1 MWIKL
6 NTKLVALSFILFSCF
21 LSAEE
26 NTNDPYE
33 GFNRG
38 VYTFNDTID
47 GAILKPIAMGYNYV
61 TPDVAKKGINNFYNN
76 ITDFITAVNSF
87 LQLDFE
93 QGLTDSGRVIVNTT
107 IGMLGFIDVSSTNV
121 NNYTDRNKQDFGT
134 TLARYGWR
142 DSAYLVL
149 PFFGPSTFR
158 DGTGLAVDGLFID
171 PIGYIDNVRLRNALY
186 VGKIINTRAQLLDA
200 TNLMD
205 DASIDPYA
213 FQRDSWLQ
221 MRKAQIEGKE
231 QIDYDQYLD
240 YLSEDDTFDYA
251 TDDAVDTSE
260 NQNKTESERI
270 IYLSPKGKKF
280 NQLYAKELS
289 KEKSV
294 SFICG
299 HFEGVDERVLS
310 TRNIEE
316 ISIGDYVLSGGETAA
331 FVVIDSILRLLPGVL
346 GNENSKEDE
355 SFENGL
361 LEYPQYTK
369 PQIWEEKA
377 VPEVLLSGDHSKIKD
392 WRLSQSEAITRD
404 RRPDLW
410 QKYKKN

>member
-6 NTKLVALSFILFSCF
+6 NTKLLALSFILFSCF
-21 LSAEE
+21 ISAEE
-26 NTNDPYE
+26 NPKDPYE

-87 LQLDFE
+87 SQLDFE
-93 QGLTDSGRVIVNTT
+93 QGMTDSGRVIVNTT
-107 IGMLGFIDVSSTNV
+107 IGLLGFIDVASTNV
-121 NNYTDRNKQDFGT
+121 NNYTERNKQDFGT

-171 PIGYIDNVRLRNALY
+171 PIGYVQNVRWRNRLY
-186 VGKIINTRAQLLDA
+186 IGKIINTRAQLLDA

-221 MRKAQIEGKE
+221 MRNAQINGKD

-240 YLSEDDTFDYA
+240 YLSEDDTVDYQ
-251 TDDAVDTSE
+251 TNNTVDTPINMSQDSKGESLSSYE
-260 NQNKTESERI
+260 N
-270 IYLSPKGKKF
+270 
-280 NQLYAKELS
+280 
-289 KEKSV
+289 
-294 SFICG
+294 
-299 HFEGVDERVLS
+299 H
-310 TRNIEE
+310 E
-316 ISIGDYVLSGGETAA
+316 ISDVNKRGY
-331 FVVIDSILRLLPGVL
+331 
-346 GNENSKEDE
+346 
-355 SFENGL
+355 
-361 LEYPQYTK
+361 
-369 PQIWEEKA
+369 
-377 VPEVLLSGDHSKIKD
+377 
-392 WRLSQSEAITRD
+392 
-404 RRPDLW
+404 RPLASHLVSSL
-410 QKYKKN
+410 

>member
-21 LSAEE
+21 ISAEE
-26 NTNDPYE
+26 NPKDPYE

-93 QGLTDSGRVIVNTT
+93 QGMTDSGRVIVNTT
-107 IGMLGFIDVSSTNV
+107 IGMLGFIDVASTNV
-121 NNYTDRNKQDFGT
+121 NNYTERNKQDFGT

-171 PIGYIDNVRLRNALY
+171 PIGYINNVRLRNALY
-186 VGKIINTRAQLLDA
+186 IGKIINTRAQLLDA

-231 QIDYDQYLD
+231 QINYDEYLD
-240 YLSEDDTFDYA
+240 SLSEDDTFDYA
-251 TDDAVDTSE
+251 SDDAVDTSE
-260 NQNKTESERI
+260 SQNQTESDTLSQFKDINSIEENKTSQRP
-270 IYLSPKGKKF
+270 LASH
-280 NQLYAKELS
+280 L
-289 KEKSV
+289 V
-294 SFICG
+294 SS
-299 HFEGVDERVLS
+299 L
-310 TRNIEE
+310 
-316 ISIGDYVLSGGETAA
+316 
-331 FVVIDSILRLLPGVL
+331 
-346 GNENSKEDE
+346 
-355 SFENGL
+355 
-361 LEYPQYTK
+361 
-369 PQIWEEKA
+369 
-377 VPEVLLSGDHSKIKD
+377 
-392 WRLSQSEAITRD
+392 
-404 RRPDLW
+404 
-410 QKYKKN
+410 

>member
-6 NTKLVALSFILFSCF
+6 NTKLLALSFILFSCF
-21 LSAEE
+21 ISAEE
-26 NTNDPYE
+26 NQKDPYE

-93 QGLTDSGRVIVNTT
+93 QGITDSGRVIVNTT
-107 IGMLGFIDVSSTNV
+107 IGMLGFIDVASTNV
-121 NNYTDRNKQDFGT
+121 NNYTERNKQDFGT

-171 PIGYIDNVRLRNALY
+171 PIGYINNVRLRNALY
-186 VGKIINTRAQLLDA
+186 IGKIINTRAQLLDA

-231 QIDYDQYLD
+231 QINYDEYLD

-251 TDDAVDTSE
+251 SDDAVDTSE
-260 NQNKTESERI
+260 SQNQTESDTLSQFKDINSIEENKTSQRP
-270 IYLSPKGKKF
+270 LASH
-280 NQLYAKELS
+280 L
-289 KEKSV
+289 V
-294 SFICG
+294 SS
-299 HFEGVDERVLS
+299 L
-310 TRNIEE
+310 
-316 ISIGDYVLSGGETAA
+316 
-331 FVVIDSILRLLPGVL
+331 
-346 GNENSKEDE
+346 
-355 SFENGL
+355 
-361 LEYPQYTK
+361 
-369 PQIWEEKA
+369 
-377 VPEVLLSGDHSKIKD
+377 
-392 WRLSQSEAITRD
+392 
-404 RRPDLW
+404 
-410 QKYKKN
+410 

>member
-1 MWIKL
+1 MRIKL
-6 NTKLVALSFILFSCF
+6 NTKLLALSFILFSCF
-21 LSAEE
+21 ISAEE
-26 NTNDPYE
+26 NPKDPYE

-93 QGLTDSGRVIVNTT
+93 QGMTDSGRVIVNTT
-107 IGMLGFIDVSSTNV
+107 IGLLGFIDVASTNV
-121 NNYTDRNKQDFGT
+121 NNYTDRNRQDFGT

-171 PIGYIDNVRLRNALY
+171 PIGYVQNVRWRNRLY
-186 VGKIINTRAQLLDA
+186 IGKIINTRAQLLDA

-221 MRKAQIEGKE
+221 MRNAQINGKE

-240 YLSEDDTFDYA
+240 YLSEDDTVDYQTNNTVDA
-251 TDDAVDTSE
+251 PINKSQDSNGESLSSYENHEITDV
-260 NQNKTESERI
+260 NKRGNRPLASH
-270 IYLSPKGKKF
+270 L
-280 NQLYAKELS
+280 
-289 KEKSV
+289 V
-294 SFICG
+294 SS
-299 HFEGVDERVLS
+299 L
-310 TRNIEE
+310 
-316 ISIGDYVLSGGETAA
+316 
-331 FVVIDSILRLLPGVL
+331 
-346 GNENSKEDE
+346 
-355 SFENGL
+355 
-361 LEYPQYTK
+361 
-369 PQIWEEKA
+369 
-377 VPEVLLSGDHSKIKD
+377 
-392 WRLSQSEAITRD
+392 
-404 RRPDLW
+404 
-410 QKYKKN
+410 

>member
-6 NTKLVALSFILFSCF
+6 NTKLLALSFILFSCF
-21 LSAEE
+21 ISAEE
-26 NTNDPYE
+26 NPKDPYE

-93 QGLTDSGRVIVNTT
+93 QGMTDSGRVIVNTT

-158 DGTGLAVDGLFID
+158 DGTGLAVDALFID
-171 PIGYIDNVRLRNALY
+171 PIAYIDNVRLRNALY

-221 MRKAQIEGKE
+221 MRKAQIDGKE
-231 QIDYDQYLD
+231 QINYDEYLD
-240 YLSEDDTFDYA
+240 YLSEDDSFDYA
-251 TDDAVDTSE
+251 TDDGVDTSE
-260 NQNKTESERI
+260 NQNQTESDT
-270 IYLSPKGKKF
+270 LS
-280 NQLYAKELS
+280 Q
-289 KEKSV
+289 
-294 SFICG
+294 
-299 HFEGVDERVLS
+299 FENINS
-310 TRNIEE
+310 IEE
-316 ISIGDYVLSGGETAA
+316 NKT
-331 FVVIDSILRLLPGVL
+331 
-346 GNENSKEDE
+346 
-355 SFENGL
+355 
-361 LEYPQYTK
+361 
-369 PQIWEEKA
+369 
-377 VPEVLLSGDHSKIKD
+377 
-392 WRLSQSEAITRD
+392 SQ
-404 RRPDLW
+404 RPLASHLVSSL
-410 QKYKKN
+410 

>member
-6 NTKLVALSFILFSCF
+6 NTKLIALSFILFSCF
-21 LSAEE
+21 ISAEE
-26 NTNDPYE
+26 NPKDPYE

-47 GAILKPIAMGYNYV
+47 RAILKPIAMGYNYV

-93 QGLTDSGRVIVNTT
+93 QGMTDSGRVIVNTT

-149 PFFGPSTFR
+149 PLFGPSTFR

-171 PIGYIDNVRLRNALY
+171 PIAYIDNVRLRNALY

-221 MRKAQIEGKE
+221 MRKAQIDGKE
-231 QIDYDQYLD
+231 QINYDEYLD

-251 TDDAVDTSE
+251 TDDDVDTSE
-260 NQNKTESERI
+260 NQNQTESDT
-270 IYLSPKGKKF
+270 LS
-280 NQLYAKELS
+280 Q
-289 KEKSV
+289 
-294 SFICG
+294 
-299 HFEGVDERVLS
+299 FENINS
-310 TRNIEE
+310 IEE
-316 ISIGDYVLSGGETAA
+316 NKT
-331 FVVIDSILRLLPGVL
+331 
-346 GNENSKEDE
+346 
-355 SFENGL
+355 
-361 LEYPQYTK
+361 
-369 PQIWEEKA
+369 
-377 VPEVLLSGDHSKIKD
+377 
-392 WRLSQSEAITRD
+392 SQ
-404 RRPDLW
+404 RPLASHLVSSL
-410 QKYKKN
+410 

>member
-6 NTKLVALSFILFSCF
+6 NTKLLALSFILFSCF
-21 LSAEE
+21 ISAEE
-26 NTNDPYE
+26 NPKDPYE

-93 QGLTDSGRVIVNTT
+93 QGMTDSGRVIVNTT
-107 IGMLGFIDVSSTNV
+107 IGLLGFIDVASTNV
-121 NNYTDRNKQDFGT
+121 NNYTERNKQDFGT

-171 PIGYIDNVRLRNALY
+171 PIGYVQNVRWRNRLY
-186 VGKIINTRAQLLDA
+186 IGKIINTRAQLLDA

-221 MRKAQIEGKE
+221 MRNAQIDGKE

-240 YLSEDDTFDYA
+240 YLSEDDTVDYQTNNTVDA
-251 TDDAVDTSE
+251 PINKSQNSNGESLSSYENHEITDI
-260 NQNKTESERI
+260 NKRGNRPLASH
-270 IYLSPKGKKF
+270 L
-280 NQLYAKELS
+280 
-289 KEKSV
+289 V
-294 SFICG
+294 SS
-299 HFEGVDERVLS
+299 L
-310 TRNIEE
+310 
-316 ISIGDYVLSGGETAA
+316 
-331 FVVIDSILRLLPGVL
+331 
-346 GNENSKEDE
+346 
-355 SFENGL
+355 
-361 LEYPQYTK
+361 
-369 PQIWEEKA
+369 
-377 VPEVLLSGDHSKIKD
+377 
-392 WRLSQSEAITRD
+392 
-404 RRPDLW
+404 
-410 QKYKKN
+410 

>member
-6 NTKLVALSFILFSCF
+6 NTTLLALSFILFSCF
-21 LSAEE
+21 ISAEE
-26 NTNDPYE
+26 NPNDPYE

-93 QGLTDSGRVIVNTT
+93 QGITDSGRVIVNTT

-121 NNYTDRNKQDFGT
+121 NNFTERNKQDFGT

-149 PFFGPSTFR
+149 PLFGPSTFR

-186 VGKIINTRAQLLDA
+186 VGNIIETRAQLLDA

-221 MRKAQIEGKE
+221 MRKAQIDGKE

-251 TDDAVDTSE
+251 TDDTVDTSE
-260 NQNKTESERI
+260 NQNQTES
-270 IYLSPKGKKF
+270 
-280 NQLYAKELS
+280 
-289 KEKSV
+289 
-294 SFICG
+294 
-299 HFEGVDERVLS
+299 D
-310 TRNIEE
+310 T
-316 ISIGDYVLSGGETAA
+316 
-331 FVVIDSILRLLPGVL
+331 
-346 GNENSKEDE
+346 
-355 SFENGL
+355 
-361 LEYPQYTK
+361 
-369 PQIWEEKA
+369 
-377 VPEVLLSGDHSKIKD
+377 
-392 WRLSQSEAITRD
+392 LSQFEDINSIKENKTNQ
-404 RRPDLW
+404 RPLASHLVSSL
-410 QKYKKN
+410 

>member
-6 NTKLVALSFILFSCF
+6 NTKLLALSFILFSCF
-21 LSAEE
+21 ISAEE
-26 NTNDPYE
+26 NPNDPYE

-93 QGLTDSGRVIVNTT
+93 QGMTDSGRVIVNTT
-107 IGMLGFIDVSSTNV
+107 IGLLGFIDVASTNV
-121 NNYTDRNKQDFGT
+121 NNYTERNKQDFGT

-171 PIGYIDNVRLRNALY
+171 PIGYVQNVRWRNRLY
-186 VGKIINTRAQLLDA
+186 IGKIINTRAQLLDA

-205 DASIDPYA
+205 DASIDPYG

-221 MRKAQIEGKE
+221 MRNAQINGKE

-240 YLSEDDTFDYA
+240 YLSEDDTVDYQTKNNGQDSKGESLSSYENHEI
-251 TDDAVDTSE
+251 TDVIKIGNRPLASH
-260 NQNKTESERI
+260 
-270 IYLSPKGKKF
+270 L
-280 NQLYAKELS
+280 
-289 KEKSV
+289 V
-294 SFICG
+294 SS
-299 HFEGVDERVLS
+299 L
-310 TRNIEE
+310 
-316 ISIGDYVLSGGETAA
+316 
-331 FVVIDSILRLLPGVL
+331 
-346 GNENSKEDE
+346 
-355 SFENGL
+355 
-361 LEYPQYTK
+361 
-369 PQIWEEKA
+369 
-377 VPEVLLSGDHSKIKD
+377 
-392 WRLSQSEAITRD
+392 
-404 RRPDLW
+404 
-410 QKYKKN
+410 

>member
-6 NTKLVALSFILFSCF
+6 NTKLLALSFILFSCF
-21 LSAEE
+21 ISAEE
-26 NTNDPYE
+26 NPKDPYE

-93 QGLTDSGRVIVNTT
+93 QGMTDSGRVIVNTT
-107 IGMLGFIDVSSTNV
+107 IGLLGFIDVASTNV
-121 NNYTDRNKQDFGT
+121 NNYTERNKQDFGT

-171 PIGYIDNVRLRNALY
+171 PIGYVQNVRWRNRLY
-186 VGKIINTRAQLLDA
+186 IGKIINTRAQLLDA

-221 MRKAQIEGKE
+221 MRNAQINGKE
-231 QIDYDQYLD
+231 QINYDEYLD
-240 YLSEDDTFDYA
+240 YLSEGDEA
-251 TDDAVDTSE
+251 TDNAVNTSE
-260 NQNKTESERI
+260 NQNQTE
-270 IYLSPKGKKF
+270 
-280 NQLYAKELS
+280 N
-289 KEKSV
+289 
-294 SFICG
+294 
-299 HFEGVDERVLS
+299 D
-310 TRNIEE
+310 T
-316 ISIGDYVLSGGETAA
+316 
-331 FVVIDSILRLLPGVL
+331 
-346 GNENSKEDE
+346 
-355 SFENGL
+355 
-361 LEYPQYTK
+361 
-369 PQIWEEKA
+369 
-377 VPEVLLSGDHSKIKD
+377 
-392 WRLSQSEAITRD
+392 LSQFEYINSIEQNKTSQ
-404 RRPDLW
+404 RPLASHLVSSL
-410 QKYKKN
+410 

>member
-6 NTKLVALSFILFSCF
+6 NTKLLALSFILFSCF
-21 LSAEE
+21 ISAEE
-26 NTNDPYE
+26 NPKDPYE

-93 QGLTDSGRVIVNTT
+93 QGMTDSGRVIVNTT
-107 IGMLGFIDVSSTNV
+107 IGLLGFIDVASTNV
-121 NNYTDRNKQDFGT
+121 NNYTERNKQDFGT

-171 PIGYIDNVRLRNALY
+171 PIGYVQNVRWRNRLY
-186 VGKIINTRAQLLDA
+186 IGKIINTRAQLLDA

-221 MRKAQIEGKE
+221 MRNAQINGKD

-240 YLSEDDTFDYA
+240 YLSEDDTVDYQ
-251 TDDAVDTSE
+251 TNNTVDTPINISQDSKGESLSSYE
-260 NQNKTESERI
+260 NHEITDINKRGNRPLASH
-270 IYLSPKGKKF
+270 L
-280 NQLYAKELS
+280 
-289 KEKSV
+289 V
-294 SFICG
+294 SS
-299 HFEGVDERVLS
+299 L
-310 TRNIEE
+310 
-316 ISIGDYVLSGGETAA
+316 
-331 FVVIDSILRLLPGVL
+331 
-346 GNENSKEDE
+346 
-355 SFENGL
+355 
-361 LEYPQYTK
+361 
-369 PQIWEEKA
+369 
-377 VPEVLLSGDHSKIKD
+377 
-392 WRLSQSEAITRD
+392 
-404 RRPDLW
+404 
-410 QKYKKN
+410 

>member
-6 NTKLVALSFILFSCF
+6 NTKLLALSFILFSCF
-21 LSAEE
+21 ISAEE
-26 NTNDPYE
+26 NPKDPYE

-93 QGLTDSGRVIVNTT
+93 QGMTDSGRVIVNTT
-107 IGMLGFIDVSSTNV
+107 IGLLGFIDVASTNV
-121 NNYTDRNKQDFGT
+121 NNYTERNKQDFGT

-171 PIGYIDNVRLRNALY
+171 PIGYVQNVRWRNRLY
-186 VGKIINTRAQLLDA
+186 IGKIINTRAQLLDA

-221 MRKAQIEGKE
+221 MRNAQINGKE

-240 YLSEDDTFDYA
+240 YLSEDDTVDYQTNNTVDA
-251 TDDAVDTSE
+251 PINKSQDSNGESLSSYENHEITDVNMRGNRPLASH
-260 NQNKTESERI
+260 
-270 IYLSPKGKKF
+270 L
-280 NQLYAKELS
+280 
-289 KEKSV
+289 V
-294 SFICG
+294 SS
-299 HFEGVDERVLS
+299 L
-310 TRNIEE
+310 
-316 ISIGDYVLSGGETAA
+316 
-331 FVVIDSILRLLPGVL
+331 
-346 GNENSKEDE
+346 
-355 SFENGL
+355 
-361 LEYPQYTK
+361 
-369 PQIWEEKA
+369 
-377 VPEVLLSGDHSKIKD
+377 
-392 WRLSQSEAITRD
+392 
-404 RRPDLW
+404 
-410 QKYKKN
+410 

>member
-6 NTKLVALSFILFSCF
+6 NTKLLALSFILFSCF
-21 LSAEE
+21 ISAEE
-26 NTNDPYE
+26 NPKDPYE

-93 QGLTDSGRVIVNTT
+93 QGMTDSGRVIVNTT
-107 IGMLGFIDVSSTNV
+107 IGMLGFIDVASTNV
-121 NNYTDRNKQDFGT
+121 NNYTERNKQDFGT

-171 PIGYIDNVRLRNALY
+171 PIGYINNVRLRNALY
-186 VGKIINTRAQLLDA
+186 IGKIINTRAQLLDA

-221 MRKAQIEGKE
+221 MRNAQIDGKK

-240 YLSEDDTFDYA
+240 YLSEDDTVDYQ
-251 TDDAVDTSE
+251 TNNNVDTPINMSQDSKGESLSSYE
-260 NQNKTESERI
+260 NHDISDVNKRGYRPLASH
-270 IYLSPKGKKF
+270 L
-280 NQLYAKELS
+280 
-289 KEKSV
+289 V
-294 SFICG
+294 SS
-299 HFEGVDERVLS
+299 L
-310 TRNIEE
+310 
-316 ISIGDYVLSGGETAA
+316 
-331 FVVIDSILRLLPGVL
+331 
-346 GNENSKEDE
+346 
-355 SFENGL
+355 
-361 LEYPQYTK
+361 
-369 PQIWEEKA
+369 
-377 VPEVLLSGDHSKIKD
+377 
-392 WRLSQSEAITRD
+392 
-404 RRPDLW
+404 
-410 QKYKKN
+410 

>member
-6 NTKLVALSFILFSCF
+6 NTKLLALSFILFSCF
-21 LSAEE
+21 ISAEE
-26 NTNDPYE
+26 NPKDPYE

-93 QGLTDSGRVIVNTT
+93 QGMTDSGRVIVNTT
-107 IGMLGFIDVSSTNV
+107 IGLLGFIDVASTNV
-121 NNYTDRNKQDFGT
+121 NNYTERNKQDFGT

-171 PIGYIDNVRLRNALY
+171 PIGYINNVRLRNALY
-186 VGKIINTRAQLLDA
+186 IGKIINTRAQLLDA

-221 MRKAQIEGKE
+221 MRNAQIDGKE

-240 YLSEDDTFDYA
+240 YLSEDDTVDYQ
-251 TDDAVDTSE
+251 TNNTVDTPI
-260 NQNKTESERI
+260 NKSQD
-270 IYLSPKGKKF
+270 SKGKS
-280 NQLYAKELS
+280 LS
-289 KEKSV
+289 SYENHEITDVNKRGNRPLASHLV
-294 SFICG
+294 SS
-299 HFEGVDERVLS
+299 L
-310 TRNIEE
+310 
-316 ISIGDYVLSGGETAA
+316 
-331 FVVIDSILRLLPGVL
+331 
-346 GNENSKEDE
+346 
-355 SFENGL
+355 
-361 LEYPQYTK
+361 
-369 PQIWEEKA
+369 
-377 VPEVLLSGDHSKIKD
+377 
-392 WRLSQSEAITRD
+392 
-404 RRPDLW
+404 
-410 QKYKKN
+410 

>member
-6 NTKLVALSFILFSCF
+6 NTKLLALSFILFSCF
-21 LSAEE
+21 ISAEE
-26 NTNDPYE
+26 NPKDPYE

-93 QGLTDSGRVIVNTT
+93 QGMTDSGRVIVNTT
-107 IGMLGFIDVSSTNV
+107 IGLLGFIDVASTNV
-121 NNYTDRNKQDFGT
+121 NNYTERNKQDFGT

-171 PIGYIDNVRLRNALY
+171 PIGYINNVRLRNALY

-221 MRKAQIEGKE
+221 MRNAQINGKE

-240 YLSEDDTFDYA
+240 YLSEDDTVDYQTNNTVDA
-251 TDDAVDTSE
+251 PINKSQDSNGESLSSYENHEITDV
-260 NQNKTESERI
+260 NKRGYRPLASH
-270 IYLSPKGKKF
+270 L
-280 NQLYAKELS
+280 
-289 KEKSV
+289 V
-294 SFICG
+294 SS
-299 HFEGVDERVLS
+299 L
-310 TRNIEE
+310 
-316 ISIGDYVLSGGETAA
+316 
-331 FVVIDSILRLLPGVL
+331 
-346 GNENSKEDE
+346 
-355 SFENGL
+355 
-361 LEYPQYTK
+361 
-369 PQIWEEKA
+369 
-377 VPEVLLSGDHSKIKD
+377 
-392 WRLSQSEAITRD
+392 
-404 RRPDLW
+404 
-410 QKYKKN
+410 

>member
-6 NTKLVALSFILFSCF
+6 NTKLLALSFILFSCF
-21 LSAEE
+21 ISAEE
-26 NTNDPYE
+26 NPKDPYE

-38 VYTFNDTID
+38 VYKFNDTID

-93 QGLTDSGRVIVNTT
+93 QGMTDSGRVIVNTT
-107 IGMLGFIDVSSTNV
+107 IGLLGFIDVASTNV
-121 NNYTDRNKQDFGT
+121 NNYTERNKQDFGT

-171 PIGYIDNVRLRNALY
+171 PIGYVQNVRWRNRLY
-186 VGKIINTRAQLLDA
+186 IGKIINTRAQLLDA

-221 MRKAQIEGKE
+221 MRNAQINGKE

-240 YLSEDDTFDYA
+240 YLSEDDTVDYQTNNTVDA
-251 TDDAVDTSE
+251 PINKSQDSNGESLSSYENHEITDV
-260 NQNKTESERI
+260 NKRGNRPLASH
-270 IYLSPKGKKF
+270 L
-280 NQLYAKELS
+280 
-289 KEKSV
+289 V
-294 SFICG
+294 SS
-299 HFEGVDERVLS
+299 L
-310 TRNIEE
+310 
-316 ISIGDYVLSGGETAA
+316 
-331 FVVIDSILRLLPGVL
+331 
-346 GNENSKEDE
+346 
-355 SFENGL
+355 
-361 LEYPQYTK
+361 
-369 PQIWEEKA
+369 
-377 VPEVLLSGDHSKIKD
+377 
-392 WRLSQSEAITRD
+392 
-404 RRPDLW
+404 
-410 QKYKKN
+410 

>member
-6 NTKLVALSFILFSCF
+6 NTKLLALSFILFSCF
-21 LSAEE
+21 ISAEE
-26 NTNDPYE
+26 NPKDPYE

-93 QGLTDSGRVIVNTT
+93 QGMTDSGRVIVNTT
-107 IGMLGFIDVSSTNV
+107 IGLLGFIDVASTNV
-121 NNYTDRNKQDFGT
+121 NNYTERNKQDFGT

-171 PIGYIDNVRLRNALY
+171 PIGYVQNVRWRNRLY
-186 VGKIINTRAQLLDA
+186 IGKIINTRAQLLDA

-221 MRKAQIEGKE
+221 MRNAQIDGKE
-231 QIDYDQYLD
+231 EIDYDQYLD
-240 YLSEDDTFDYA
+240 YLSEDDTVDYQ
-251 TDDAVDTSE
+251 TNNTVDTPINMSQDSKGESLSSYE
-260 NQNKTESERI
+260 NHEITDINKRGNRPLASH
-270 IYLSPKGKKF
+270 L
-280 NQLYAKELS
+280 
-289 KEKSV
+289 V
-294 SFICG
+294 SS
-299 HFEGVDERVLS
+299 L
-310 TRNIEE
+310 
-316 ISIGDYVLSGGETAA
+316 
-331 FVVIDSILRLLPGVL
+331 
-346 GNENSKEDE
+346 
-355 SFENGL
+355 
-361 LEYPQYTK
+361 
-369 PQIWEEKA
+369 
-377 VPEVLLSGDHSKIKD
+377 
-392 WRLSQSEAITRD
+392 
-404 RRPDLW
+404 
-410 QKYKKN
+410 

>member
-6 NTKLVALSFILFSCF
+6 NTKLLALSFILFSCF
-21 LSAEE
+21 ISAEE
-26 NTNDPYE
+26 NPKDPYE

-93 QGLTDSGRVIVNTT
+93 QGMTDSGRVIVNTT
-107 IGMLGFIDVSSTNV
+107 IGLLGFIDVASTNV
-121 NNYTDRNKQDFGT
+121 NNYTERNKQDFGT

-171 PIGYIDNVRLRNALY
+171 PIGYVQNVRWRNRLY
-186 VGKIINTRAQLLDA
+186 IGKIINTRAQLLDA

-221 MRKAQIEGKE
+221 MRNAQINGKE

-240 YLSEDDTFDYA
+240 YLSEDDTVDYQ
-251 TDDAVDTSE
+251 TNNTVDAPI
-260 NQNKTESERI
+260 NKRGNRPLASH
-270 IYLSPKGKKF
+270 L
-280 NQLYAKELS
+280 
-289 KEKSV
+289 V
-294 SFICG
+294 SS
-299 HFEGVDERVLS
+299 L
-310 TRNIEE
+310 
-316 ISIGDYVLSGGETAA
+316 
-331 FVVIDSILRLLPGVL
+331 
-346 GNENSKEDE
+346 
-355 SFENGL
+355 
-361 LEYPQYTK
+361 
-369 PQIWEEKA
+369 
-377 VPEVLLSGDHSKIKD
+377 
-392 WRLSQSEAITRD
+392 
-404 RRPDLW
+404 
-410 QKYKKN
+410 

>member
-6 NTKLVALSFILFSCF
+6 NTKLLALSFILFSCF
-21 LSAEE
+21 ISAEE
-26 NTNDPYE
+26 NPKDPYE

-47 GAILKPIAMGYNYV
+47 EAILKPIAMGYNYV
-61 TPDVAKKGINNFYNN
+61 TPDMAKKGINNFYNN

-93 QGLTDSGRVIVNTT
+93 QGMTDSGRVIVNTT

-121 NNYTDRNKQDFGT
+121 NNYTERNKQDFGT

-171 PIGYIDNVRLRNALY
+171 PIGYINNVRLRNALY

-221 MRKAQIEGKE
+221 MRNAQINGKE
-231 QIDYDQYLD
+231 QINYDEYLD
-240 YLSEDDTFDYA
+240 YLSEGDEA
-251 TDDAVDTSE
+251 TDNAVNMSE
-260 NQNKTESERI
+260 NQNQTESDT
-270 IYLSPKGKKF
+270 LS
-280 NQLYAKELS
+280 Q
-289 KEKSV
+289 
-294 SFICG
+294 
-299 HFEGVDERVLS
+299 
-310 TRNIEE
+310 
-316 ISIGDYVLSGGETAA
+316 
-331 FVVIDSILRLLPGVL
+331 
-346 GNENSKEDE
+346 
-355 SFENGL
+355 FEN
-361 LEYPQYTK
+361 
-369 PQIWEEKA
+369 INSVEENR
-377 VPEVLLSGDHSKIKD
+377 GSK
-392 WRLSQSEAITRD
+392 
-404 RRPDLW
+404 RPLASHLVSSL
-410 QKYKKN
+410 